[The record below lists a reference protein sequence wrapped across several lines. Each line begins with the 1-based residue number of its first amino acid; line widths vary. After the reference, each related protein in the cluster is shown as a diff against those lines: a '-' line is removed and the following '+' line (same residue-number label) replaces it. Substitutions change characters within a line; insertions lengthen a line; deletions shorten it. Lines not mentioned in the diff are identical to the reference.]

1 MTEGIK
7 DYSQEFIVHFD
18 VDEHRLTIDE
28 FYQTA
33 KTVQVLTDNFNQ
45 LLFDKKPLI
54 GVYVRPPKN
63 GGVIETLELVISQ
76 HPLISLVVVPTG
88 LLFLEG
94 IIKDLSGMNIG
105 EMGQAFSAQTR
116 KLLQDIIISTQNDYH
131 QLKVDIP
138 IGLDLLKGSIETF
151 LQRKQNEIRK
161 IQGSDRI
168 PVDAS
173 LAKNKFYTMCAK
185 SGNIK
190 GIGFSKAHTFPIKR
204 NEFPK
209 YIEAEPIQTDS
220 IQKWYELHEVTIVAP
235 VNVQDSQVQWKTQDN
250 HTNKKISF
258 YMTDE
263 NFRKE
268 FFSGL
273 YPLKETKQ
281 DDEMLVYIEYIT
293 VIHPN
298 GKKSERRNAIKVFR
312 FNDRILGKVPD
323 EIKVNTPNLTANPK
337 QGQLFDLATL
347 RKSTK

>member
-1 MTEGIK
+1 MVEEIK
-7 DYSQEFIVHFD
+7 EYSQEFIVHFD

-33 KTVQVLTDNFNQ
+33 KTVQVLTDSFNKI
-45 LLFDKKPLI
+45 LFDSKPII
-54 GVYVRPPKN
+54 GVYVRPPRP
-63 GGVIETLELVISQ
+63 GGIIEVLDFVVQ
-76 HPLISLVVVPTG
+76 HPIGSWLIAKYGAS
-88 LLFLEG
+88 FLEG
-94 IIKDLSGMNIG
+94 ILKDLCGKDVKELGLALSQ
-105 EMGQAFSAQTR
+105 ETR
-116 KLLQDIIISTQNDYH
+116 KFIHDFSSSIQHDYRN
-131 QLKVDIP
+131 LKVSIP
-138 IGLDLLKGSIETF
+138 VGLELLKANIEMFLFLPPTYTYRGIF
-151 LQRKQNEIRK
+151 LQHK
-161 IQGSDRI
+161 I
-168 PVDAS
+168 PEAFE
-173 LAKNKFYTMCAK
+173 AKNKFYTMCAK
-185 SGNIK
+185 NEKIK
-190 GIGFSKAHTFPIKR
+190 GVSFSKTHNFPIKQQDFLR
-204 NEFPK
+204 HIQP
-209 YIEAEPIQTDS
+209 EPILTDE
-220 IQKWYELHEVTIVAP
+220 IITKYELHEVTIVAP